1 MSKHPY
7 LGYMGRNESI
17 EDDFWAAA
25 RCSNT
30 TERAA
35 CENTAD
41 CAWSSCGFMCYDP
54 SVSNSSLCATLTR
67 KGKCQQNS
75 FCAWRDSDATCFSEI
90 ADDDGCE
97 NTACSSL
104 AERSECE
111 SLSKCEWHSSTSACE
126 EASSSG
132 ASAKSAGDADVSASR
147 NVSYEGASYCNRTIQ
162 KNTQSVSNA
171 SGVFEFYTTCAD
183 ATQTTKTTTTTN
195 TTNNNM

>member
-1 MSKHPY
+1 
-7 LGYMGRNESI
+7 
-17 EDDFWAAA
+17 
-25 RCSNT
+25 
-30 TERAA
+30 
-35 CENTAD
+35 
-41 CAWSSCGFMCYDP
+41 MCYDP
-54 SVSNSSLCATLTR
+54 AVSNSSLCATLTR

-195 TTNNNM
+195 TTNKNM